1 MSGVRPSND
10 GRGTGEAGTA
20 PVAAPEGYA
29 PDIGRSAT
37 APGAPA
43 SADIVFGP
51 RLDLAER
58 YAAILADTGV
68 SHGLVGPREVPILWD
83 RHILNCAVVHEA
95 FPKGVAVVD
104 VGSGAGLPGLALA
117 IVRPDLHLHLVEPM
131 LRRTTWLSRTIDELG
146 LENCTVHR
154 GRAEELDG
162 ILSERWATA
171 RAVARID
178 KLARWTFP
186 LLADGG
192 TLVALNGGSAVEEL
206 AAQESVL
213 RRLGMTVSQVVT
225 YGAGLLP
232 VATTTLQ
239 VTLGA
244 RPPSTRDQREAA
256 RRRAQNGS

>member
-1 MSGVRPSND
+1 MTSHERTDD
-10 GRGTGEAGTA
+10 GRGTGETGTA
-20 PVAAPEGYA
+20 PVASSEGAPPAALPA
-29 PDIGRSAT
+29 PT
-37 APGAPA
+37 APAA
-43 SADIVFGP
+43 AAVVFGP
-51 RLDLAER
+51 HVALAER
-58 YAAILADTGV
+58 FAAILADTGV
-68 SHGLVGPREVPILWD
+68 SHGLIGPREVPILWD
-83 RHILNCAVVHEA
+83 RHILNCAVAHEA
-95 FPKGVAVVD
+95 FPEGASVVD

-131 LRRTTWLSRTIDELG
+131 LRRTTWLSTTIAELG

-154 GRAEELDG
+154 GRAEEFAGTLTAPY
-162 ILSERWATA
+162 ATA

-192 TLVALNGGSAVEEL
+192 TLVALKGESAPAEL
-206 AAQESVL
+206 AAEEKVL
-213 RRLGMTVSQVVT
+213 RRLGMVEARVVT

-244 RPPSTRDQREAA
+244 RPAPRRASA
-256 RRRAQNGS
+256 RRSGKRS